1 MLRLVHVFDQVSLN
15 LEFLSDASYR
25 LHFLLV
31 DSHMTM
37 QNLVNQ
43 VRILQLVDSVVPF
56 GLVQL

>member
-1 MLRLVHVFDQVSLN
+1 MLLLHVFDQVCLN
-15 LEFLSDASYR
+15 LEFLCDASYG

-37 QNLVNQ
+37 QNFVKQ